1 VSGEAERPPPEAYVV
16 ALACLDGIGP
26 ARLRALLSGRSPQ
39 EAWEA
44 VVAGRAPAGRPVG
57 EEPAAGVGDEAA
69 RWAVQARDLDPAAL
83 WERHRRAGVGV
94 SVWGGEGYPVDLLD
108 DPEPPPV
115 LFHRGDLAA
124 LDGPR
129 VAVVGTRDCTRTG
142 RDIAFELGRDLAEA
156 GVRVV
161 SGLALGIDG
170 AAHAGALAAAGAPP
184 VAVVG
189 SGLDVVYPRRNGRLW
204 AELAERGLLLSEYP
218 LATPPTAWHFPARNR
233 ILAALADLVVVV
245 ESHDRGGALLTVDA
259 AEARQRP
266 VMAVPGSVRSPA
278 SAGTNRL
285 LAELEHGSLCR
296 DATDVLVR
304 LGLEGRALGRE
315 AAPQALPPPED
326 LEILDALGWQPASL
340 EQIVAVAARP
350 IGEVALAL
358 DRLEAGGWVAR
369 RGGWFERVG
378 GTDR

>member
-1 VSGEAERPPPEAYVV
+1 MSTTADPLPPEAYVV
-16 ALACLDGIGP
+16 ALAGLDGMGP
-26 ARLRALLSGRSPQ
+26 ARLRALLARWSPA
-39 EAWEA
+39 EAWRA
-44 VVAGRAPAGRPVG
+44 VLDGRVLAESGAVDG
-57 EEPAAGVGDEAA
+57 ERTTAEMERGWARRAATVE
-69 RWAVQARDLDPAAL
+69 VAAL

-94 SVWGGEGYPVDLLD
+94 WVWGGAGYPTDLLE
-108 DPEPPPV
+108 DPDPPPV
-115 LFHRGDLAA
+115 LFHRGDPAA

-129 VAVVGTRDCTRTG
+129 VAVIGTRDCTRTG
-142 RDIAFELGRDLAEA
+142 RDVAFELGRDLATA

-184 VAVVG
+184 VGVVG
-189 SGLDVVYPRRNGRLW
+189 SGLDVVYPRRNARLW
-204 AELAERGLLLSEYP
+204 QEVARHGLLLSEYP
-218 LATPPTAWHFPARNR
+218 LGGPPTAWHFPARNR

-285 LAELEHGSLCR
+285 LSELEHGSVCR

-304 LGLEGRALGRE
+304 LGLEAGAINRGVDTRP
-315 AAPQALPPPED
+315 APQPDDAAV
-326 LEILDALGWQPASL
+326 LDAAGWEPVTL
-340 EQIVAVAARP
+340 EQILAASGRP
-350 IGEVALAL
+350 LGEVVLAL
-358 DRLEAGGWVAR
+358 DRLEADGWIVR

-378 GTDR
+378 GTHR

>member
-1 VSGEAERPPPEAYVV
+1 MSGELDRPPPEAYVV

-26 ARLRALLSGRSPQ
+26 ARLRTLLRGRSPR

-44 VVAGRAPAGRPVG
+44 VVSGRVPADRPVG
-57 EEPAAGVGDEAA
+57 EAHGAGAGDTSRCWVA
-69 RWAVQARDLDPAAL
+69 QARALDPAAL
-83 WERHRRAGVGV
+83 WDRHRQAGIGV
-94 SVWGGEGYPVDLLD
+94 SVWGGATYPADLLD

-129 VAVVGTRDCTRTG
+129 VAVIGTRDCTRAG
-142 RDIAFELGRDLAEA
+142 RDIAFELGRDLADA

-204 AELAERGLLLSEYP
+204 AELADRGLLLSEYP
-218 LATPPTAWHFPARNR
+218 LGTPPIAWHFPARNR
-233 ILAALADLVVVV
+233 ILAAVADLVVVV

-315 AAPQALPPPED
+315 AGQRTLPPPD
-326 LEILDALGWQPASL
+326 DVAILDALGWQPASL
-340 EQIVAVAARP
+340 EQIVALAARP

-378 GTDR
+378 GAAR